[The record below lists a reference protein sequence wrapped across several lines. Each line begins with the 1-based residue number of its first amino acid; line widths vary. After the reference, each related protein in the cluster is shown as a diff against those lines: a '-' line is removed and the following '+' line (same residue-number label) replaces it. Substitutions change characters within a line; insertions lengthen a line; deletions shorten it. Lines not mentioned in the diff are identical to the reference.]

1 MRSFLFSFL
10 LFVLTAGNA
19 LSMDFNDPEAP
30 FDPSSLTRPEI
41 RFLQMGLAV
50 KRHYIAILDGL
61 WGPASSKALQRYINR
76 DLEEDRAPTNSDV
89 MLLIVST
96 VLEFRDLDWAKSTFA
111 GVDLDLLTPKLELI
125 EGSLTDV
132 GAKFRMGDMLV
143 ETIVQS
149 PSEMRDAHFYGD
161 VDVDVIYSARK
172 SRLWASVLDVEDV
185 VFLVYSQRRGSR
197 WNTLVMKA
205 TREDSGRMFVIFSGL
220 FRGTTL
226 TIAPSERFEKLTD
239 VLLEEFDKTQA
250 TDGETALAGEDA
262 GSSTEPGKEKKT
274 DGPRSSG
281 TGFAVNADGYLLTN
295 AHIVEGCRKLE
306 VRGQKASV
314 IDSDENFDLALV
326 HVPDLKPAGV
336 AIFADTPAALNS
348 DITTAGYPL
357 SGFLG
362 GLNIT
367 RGTVAARKGLGGSGV
382 NMQITAPLQPG
393 NSGGPA
399 VNASGHVVG
408 VVVAKLNAATFAE
421 ATGDI
426 PQNVNFAIRG
436 TIAQLFLHQNGITPH
451 KAEAGELLAP
461 EVIASRLSDFTFLIT
476 CF

>member
-1 MRSFLFSFL
+1 MRSFLFSVVLFFL
-10 LFVLTAGNA
+10 AVGNA
-19 LSMDFNDPEAP
+19 LSMDFNDPDRP
-30 FDPSSLTRPEI
+30 FDPSSLTRSEI

-61 WGPASSKALQRYINR
+61 WGPASRKALQRYINH
-76 DLEEDRAPTNSDV
+76 DLEEDHAPTNSDV

-96 VLEFRDLDWAKSTFA
+96 VVEFRRLDWAKSTFT
-111 GVDLDLLTPKLELI
+111 GVDLDLLTPKLQLI
-125 EGSLTDV
+125 EGSETDV

-149 PSEMRDAHFYGD
+149 PSQMRDAHFYGD

-172 SRLWASVLDVEDV
+172 SRMWASVLDVEDT
-185 VFLVYSQRRGSR
+185 VFLVYSQKRGSR

-226 TIAPSERFEKLTD
+226 TIAPSERFDKLTD
-239 VLLEEFDKTQA
+239 AFLEEFDKA
-250 TDGETALAGEDA
+250 SPSVVETARAGQDD
-262 GSSTEPGKEKKT
+262 GSGTELGNEKA
-274 DGPRSSG
+274 GPRSSG
-281 TGFAVNADGYLLTN
+281 SGFAVNANGYLLTN
-295 AHIVEGCRKLE
+295 AHVVDGCRELQ
-306 VRGQKASV
+306 VRGHKAFV
-314 IDSDENFDLALV
+314 IDSDENFDLALI
-326 HVPDLKPAGV
+326 HVPGLKPAGV
-336 AIFADTPAALNS
+336 AVFADTPAALNS

-408 VVVAKLNAATFAE
+408 VVVAKLDATVFAE

-436 TIAQLFLHQNGITPH
+436 TIAQLFLHQNGITPQ
-451 KAEAGELLAP
+451 KAEDGVSLAP
-461 EVIASRLSDFTFLIT
+461 EEIATRLSDYTFLIS